1 MIANRNLTTTRSH
14 ARATVA
20 GSRVGLRLA
29 V

>member
-1 MIANRNLTTTRSH
+1 MIVNRHLTTTRSH

-20 GSRVGLRLA
+20 GSRVGLRHT